1 MSVLRSSSYWG
12 QNVNLLLR
20 ELASLPT
27 PLIPGIA
34 IAVAIVVIGWAIT
47 DCALAKSD
55 KRESAKLAKDIE
67 EAYKKMGKK
76 P

>member
-1 MSVLRSSSYWG
+1 M
-12 QNVNLLLR
+12 LLN

-34 IAVAIVVIGWAIT
+34 LAMVIVFIGWAIT

-55 KRESAKLAKDIE
+55 KRESAKLAEDIE
-67 EAYKKMGKK
+67 EAYKKMGRK

>member
-1 MSVLRSSSYWG
+1 MLFD
-12 QNVNLLLR
+12 
-20 ELASLPT
+20 LASLPA

-34 IAVAIVVIGWAIT
+34 TVLVIVFIGWAIT

-55 KRESAKLAKDIE
+55 KRESAKLAEDIE
-67 EAYKKMGKK
+67 EAYKKMGRK